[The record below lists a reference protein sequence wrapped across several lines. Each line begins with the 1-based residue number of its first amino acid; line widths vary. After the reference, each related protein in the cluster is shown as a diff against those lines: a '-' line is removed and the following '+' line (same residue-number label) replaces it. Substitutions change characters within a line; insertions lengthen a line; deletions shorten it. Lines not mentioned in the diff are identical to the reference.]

1 VSLPLPAVFAIAS
14 AVLGFGIA
22 LLVMRISAEPGW
34 EEQRPFA
41 LVALSAGA
49 ATAANLNASLVL
61 SDTTALLMAR
71 AQFLLLGVH
80 IAAWHRYANRILQP
94 VGALSRAA
102 PAVCLAVGA
111 CALVPRLVY
120 STEMASHEVASLG
133 WTYRDAVPTAAGGA
147 LLGALVLLTIWMAAR
162 FGRAWRRGS
171 SDMGL
176 PLIGLAVTA
185 AMGGHDA
192 LVTAGVISMPYLLD
206 FGFLAPIAAVA
217 YGLVGRFAT
226 DARALR
232 DLRQSLEHQ
241 VEERSRELERAREEL
256 HQAEKLA
263 ALGRLA
269 AGVAH
274 ELNSPLAVVASG
286 LSWLREKA
294 ADGPLPAQEVRQC
307 LDDASTALG
316 RIGHVA
322 RQLLDAGR
330 LAARSAR
337 SPARPVS
344 LAAVAREAARAARA
358 REPGGA
364 PVTVEVAEQLLA
376 LGEEQLLVQVCT
388 NLVVNAV
395 QAVEPGRADGRVRV
409 SGEQL
414 AGGVRL
420 VIEDNG
426 AGMSEETQRRLFE
439 PFFTTKPPGT
449 GTGLGLAVSRGLV
462 TSLGGDL
469 RFESQPGLGT
479 RAVLFLQDG
488 GAPGEVPYPSSTGA

>member
-1 VSLPLPAVFAIAS
+1 VTLPLSAVFAIAS
-14 AVLGFGIA
+14 AVLGLGIA
-22 LLVMRISAEPGW
+22 LLVLRISAEPGW

-49 ATAANLNASLVL
+49 ATAANLNASLAL
-61 SDTTALLMAR
+61 DPDTALLLAR
-71 AQFLLLGVH
+71 LQFLFLGAHVG
-80 IAAWHRYANRILQP
+80 AWHRYANRLLHA
-94 VGALSRAA
+94 GGRLERAA
-102 PAVCLAVGA
+102 PFASLAVGA
-111 CALVPRLVY
+111 VALFPDLVY
-120 STEMASHEVASLG
+120 QPGMSTHVVPGLG
-133 WTYRDAVPTAAGGA
+133 WIYRDAVPTAAGG
-147 LLGALVLLTIWMAAR
+147 LLFGTLGVLTAWIAAR
-162 FGRAWRRGS
+162 FALAWRRGNPALGPPLL
-171 SDMGL
+171 GL
-176 PLIGLAVTA
+176 GVTALLAV
-185 AMGGHDA
+185 HDG
-192 LVTAGVISMPYLLD
+192 LVTAGAISMPYLLD
-206 FGFLAPIAAVA
+206 FGFLAPLAAVA

-274 ELNSPLAVVASG
+274 ELNSPLAVVSSG
-286 LSWLREKA
+286 LTWLREKA
-294 ADGPLPAQEVRQC
+294 GGGPLPAQETRQC
-307 LDDASTALG
+307 LDDTATALARMG
-316 RIGHVA
+316 QVA

-337 SPARPVS
+337 SPSRPIS

-358 REPGGA
+358 REPAGA
-364 PVTVEVAEQLLA
+364 RVEVEVPEPLLA
-376 LGEEQLLVQVCT
+376 MGEEQLLVQVCT

-409 SGEQL
+409 WGEKL

-420 VIEDNG
+420 VVEDNG
-426 AGMSEETQRRLFE
+426 AGMSEEIQRRLFE

-469 RFESQPGLGT
+469 RFESQPGRGT
-479 RAVLFLQDG
+479 RAVLSLQDG
-488 GAPGEVPYPSSTGA
+488 AAAGGYSSSTGA